1 MADQNNQDAP
11 HDIAWH
17 SLAGDDALDKLES
30 NEQGLSQSEAKARL
44 DKHGPNKLERQQG
57 RPWYKRLL
65 DQFNNVLMLIL
76 IVAAIASQ
84 FLGHTLDAA
93 VILAVVIIIALIG
106 FFQEGKAER
115 ALDSIRTMLSP
126 KAKVLRDGRRDTI
139 DAEALVP
146 GDIVQLES
154 GDRIPADLRLIK
166 TQRFRSQ
173 EAPLTGE
180 SEPVDKGTDPVD
192 EDTPLAERSAM
203 AYAGTL
209 VVQGTARGLVV
220 ETGRHSE
227 IGKISEMLRGVEKL
241 KTPLLA
247 QLDRAGNVLAIFI
260 VSAATISA
268 FLGVFIHDQPPSE
281 MFMAAVA
288 LAVAAI
294 PQGLPAIVT
303 IGLALGVQAMAKRNA
318 IVRRLPAVETLGSI
332 STIFS
337 DKTGTL
343 TRNEM
348 TAQAI
353 WLTEKEVRLS
363 GVGFSPEGKLHEAP
377 QDPESD
383 EPGEELSLEDN
394 PALKHFLLTGVLCN
408 EAELEQQERN
418 AKQQDGD
425 KQDDQNQEQEQEQ
438 EKQRWAIHG
447 DPTEGALVVAA
458 AKAGMQIAELRDEY
472 PRRDS
477 IPFESENRYMATL
490 NEIDGSDYILV
501 KGAPDRLLEMC
512 DRMRSGDDDVEL
524 DRDEWEQR
532 IQTLSAR
539 GLRVLAVAEKKA
551 DQDLDELSPEA
562 VENGLVL
569 LGMVGLLD
577 PPRETAV
584 EAVKH
589 CLRAGVRP
597 VMVTGDHPVTA
608 RAIAEQLGFAHT
620 DKAFTGRDVEDM
632 SDAELEDN
640 INKVDVY
647 ARAAPEHKLR
657 LVKAM
662 QAKGGICAMTGDG
675 VNDGPALKRADV
687 GVAMGIQGTEA
698 AKEAAEMVL
707 ADDNFATIVNAI
719 EEGRK
724 VYDNIRKTITFL
736 LPTNGAESLG
746 VLISMLGGLML
757 PITGLQI
764 LWVNMVTAVTLGM
777 ALVFEAAE
785 ANVMRREPR
794 NPDAPLLN
802 LFMLWRVIFVSL
814 LLVAAVFGMFF
825 WLYHGQGNSV
835 ELARSGAV
843 NMLVVGEIVYLL
855 NSRFLINNSLS
866 IAGLF
871 GSRPVWIAIGLVVAI
886 QLGWTYLPFMQV
898 IFESEAISLFHWA
911 IIVAAGLA
919 LFLIV
924 EFEKWVLRH
933 WNLVGSESSPRQQ
946 HDETTAHESS

>member
-11 HDIAWH
+11 HHIAWH
-17 SLAGDDALDKLES
+17 SLASDEALDKLES
-30 NEQGLSQSEAKARL
+30 NEQGLSESEAKARL
-44 DKHGPNKLERQQG
+44 DKHGPNKLEQQQG

-84 FLGHTLDAA
+84 FLGHTLDAV

-126 KAKVLRDGRRDTI
+126 KAKVLRDGRRNTI

-146 GDIVQLES
+146 GDIVQLKS
-154 GDRIPADLRLIK
+154 GDRIPADIRLIK
-166 TQRFRSQ
+166 TRRFRSQ

-209 VVQGTARGLVV
+209 VVQGTATGLVV

-247 QLDRAGNVLAIFI
+247 QLDRAGNILAIFI

-348 TAQAI
+348 TARAI

-363 GVGFSPEGKLHEAP
+363 GVGFSPEGKLLEAP

-383 EPGEELSLEDN
+383 EPGEELSLDDN
-394 PALKHFLLTGVLCN
+394 PALKHFLLAGVLCN
-408 EAELEQQERN
+408 EAELGQQAPN
-418 AKQQDGD
+418 AKQQDD
-425 KQDDQNQEQEQEQ
+425 DDQDQQ
-438 EKQRWAIHG
+438 KQRWVIHG

-458 AKAGMQIAELRDEY
+458 AKAGMQVAKLRDEH

-490 NEIDGSDYILV
+490 NEIEGTNYILV

-524 DRDEWEQR
+524 DREEWEER

-539 GLRVLAVAEKKA
+539 GLRVLAVAEKQA
-551 DQDLDELSPEA
+551 DQGLDELSPEA

-577 PPRETAV
+577 PPRKAAV

-620 DKAFTGRDVEDM
+620 DKALTGRDVEDM

-640 INKVDVY
+640 ISKVDVY

-675 VNDGPALKRADV
+675 VNDGPALKRSDV

-698 AKEAAEMVL
+698 AKEASEMVL

-736 LPTNGAESLG
+736 LPTNGAESLA
-746 VLISMLGGLML
+746 VLFAMLGGLML

-777 ALVFEAAE
+777 ALVFESAE

-794 NPDAPLLN
+794 DPDAPLLN

-825 WLYHGQGNSV
+825 WLYHGQGNSI

-843 NMLVVGEIVYLL
+843 NMLVAGEIVYLI

-866 IAGLF
+866 MAGLF

-933 WNLVGSESSPRQQ
+933 WNLVGSESSPRRQ
-946 HDETTAHESS
+946 HETAAHESS